1 MQSRRKLR
9 FRLIVSFALFG
20 FGLSALFAVASL
32 YVRAKVE
39 NQLVNASLQ
48 GDVDQ
53 AVEKTHAQ
61 IPERAGGLSAASTAW
76 MWSDR
81 TIYKAPLAWQNL
93 ATGVHDMHEVDAG
106 WPAHVTTSWPC
117 SRKNGIIGFIRYD
130 ISREDLGKRQLITSL
145 DRSRRSCLAC
155 CRWRI
160 GLWLSRK
167 VLKPVSELATRL
179 RDFRKSRDAPKPL
192 APHFADDEVGELA
205 QALDEYS
212 TRLTAMVE
220 RDREFNSDVSHE
232 LRTPLAVISSTTE
245 LLQGSPDLTDK
256 LRERLKRIE
265 RASRQATELIEA
277 LLLLSRAE
285 RRGPTRGETTEVA
298 KVAADVIESQRPQVR
313 DKPVE
318 IELIVRTISV
328 SVNAPASVLSV
339 ALTNMIGNAI
349 KYTLEGRVTVE
360 VEQRAHRSDRYRPGH
375 QARRCGAPVPAR
387 RARRRRGWQRRRP
400 WPCHRAASLRT
411 LRLGCF
417 DAAAHRCQ
425 WRDCLYYFRSQRRRI
440 SDLVSLLS
448 LQARD
453 GASTRSR

>member
-20 FGLSALFAVASL
+20 FGLSALFAMASL

-39 NQLVNASLQ
+39 DQLVAVALQ
-48 GDVDQ
+48 SDVDQ
-53 AVEKTHAQ
+53 AVDKTIANPNQ
-61 IPERAGGLSAASTAW
+61 PVASELVEAW
-76 MWSDR
+76 IKSDR
-81 TIYKAPLAWQNL
+81 TIYKMPLAWQNL
-93 ATGVHDMHEVDAG
+93 DTGVHDMYETDAG
-106 WPAHVTTSWPC
+106 GHPRHYKLAVR
-117 SRKNGIIGFIRYD
+117 RKDGIIGFIRYD

-145 DRSRRSCLAC
+145 VAAVILFSLLSLA
-155 CRWRI
+155 I

-179 RDFRKSRDAPKPL
+179 RDFRKTGRAEPL

-232 LRTPLAVISSTTE
+232 LRTPLAVIASTTE

-285 RRGPTRGETTEVA
+285 RRGPTRGETTDVA
-298 KVAADVIESQRPQVR
+298 KVAADVIESQRPQLR
-313 DKPVE
+313 DKPVD
-318 IELIVRTISV
+318 IELLRGDSV

-339 ALTNMIGNAI
+339 ALTNLIGNAI
-349 KYTLEGRVTVE
+349 KYTLEGRVSVQVE
-360 VEQRAHRSDRYRPGH
+360 HGRIEVIDTGPGIKPEDAERLFQRGVRGEGAGGSGAGLGLAIVRRLCELYGWDVSIRPRTDANGAIACIVFDRG
-375 QARRCGAPVPAR
+375 
-387 RARRRRGWQRRRP
+387 
-400 WPCHRAASLRT
+400 
-411 LRLGCF
+411 
-417 DAAAHRCQ
+417 
-425 WRDCLYYFRSQRRRI
+425 
-440 SDLVSLLS
+440 
-448 LQARD
+448 
-453 GASTRSR
+453 SR